1 MAKTVPVGQLAYG
14 VREVES
20 GGVKG
25 DRYKAVN
32 SIGATG
38 AYQVMRQYIGPWTKE
53 AFGRAYTE
61 REFVSSPSIQ
71 DRLAQYRL
79 GRDQKKYGSWEAAAA
94 VWFSGQPDPN
104 SRASDG
110 GNNVRQYVDKV
121 GRAMAGGKTVGGP
134 AIDQGLTDSLTDTL
148 TDGTKGALKGDPSGS
163 LLDAALGG
171 ITRPF
176 ADVAAGMLSIG
187 KFAEFLLR
195 LALPST
201 WVRIVCGLLGIAL
214 LTFGLVV
221 LGLEAKGT

>member
-25 DRYKAVN
+25 DRYKVVN

-61 REFVSSPSIQ
+61 KEFLNSPGIQ
-71 DRLAQYRL
+71 DKLAQHRL
-79 GRDQKKYGSWEAAAA
+79 GRDQKKYGSWESAAA
-94 VWFSGQPDPN
+94 VWFSGQPNPN
-104 SRASDG
+104 STSSDG
-110 GNNVRQYVDKV
+110 GNTVREYVDKV
-121 GRAMAGGKTVGGP
+121 GRAMAGGKSILP
-134 AIDQGLTDSLTDTL
+134 DGLTDSLTDTL
-148 TDGTKGALKGDPSGS
+148 TDGTKGALEGDPSSGI
-163 LLDAALGG
+163 LGALGS
-171 ITRPF
+171 ITKPF
-176 ADVAAGMLSIG
+176 ADVARALLSVG
-187 KFAEFLLR
+187 QVAEFLLR

-201 WVRIVCGLLGIAL
+201 WVRVVCGLLGIAL
-214 LTFGLVV
+214 LMFGLVV